1 MNKFSFILT
10 VFGLLLINNFLYSA
24 SVGDYRTAQSSVTWT
39 NASHWQVWDG
49 SSWSTAATAPSS
61 SNDVYIQSGH
71 TATLSSNVSCNSIFL
86 STGET
91 SPTAG
96 SNALIELQSYT
107 LSVNGKL
114 CCYYGTVNT
123 TNGSTSL
130 LTVTI
135 STVVPSLGISKSSGG
150 VLKIVGNSRIL
161 TNIGEWGAGTGST
174 DLFDIEIALNTGETI
189 EIKTTIKS
197 CNWTIT
203 SGTVNIGSSTISAD
217 NGTLGQGD
225 VTINEGAVL
234 ISSGTGTSN
243 SIIQRTGTDACGT
256 LTLNGTIKTSGYSPY
271 IQSATINIG
280 NNGTIEYSAS
290 GPQSFI
296 NSSFT
301 GASELLNYKNIIIS
315 GSGSKTTLASKTT
328 SVLSDGSLT
337 IKGGTLLI
345 GSGGNLN
352 VSTTNTTLIYSGT
365 TSQSITS
372 TVWNSDFQN
381 LKIDNS
387 AGVSMSGFSRTLSGN
402 LYLISGTFSN
412 GSNLTLG
419 NSSEIIIANGSI
431 NSAPNFGTS
440 VKVTYNQSTSP
451 ITSGNEI
458 PTSSSV
464 LNNLTINNTNGL
476 TLNSTTTVNGVLTL
490 TSGKI
495 TSSNSNLLVL
505 KSGATISG
513 GSVNSFV
520 SGPLR
525 KEGSADFTFAIG
537 KSNNYSPITL
547 SSNSGGS
554 SDYFTAEYFNS
565 APSNRSNLGSSLT
578 GGLVSS
584 VEYWDINPNNSQSAK
599 VTLYWN
605 STNSGITNLAASH
618 LVVAHYDG
626 SNWESDDNTASS
638 GTSSA
643 GYVTS
648 ATISG
653 WGNFTFASPNNQN
666 PLPVKFLNFT
676 VNNTDKFSRTL
687 IWTTATEIN
696 NVGFELQKSV
706 DSFNFTKIAFV
717 NSKSKNGN
725 SFQNLN
731 YKFSYFENNLNYKFY
746 RIKQIDYDGKNS
758 FSSIKKLY
766 ESDSFNS
773 NYFIYEN
780 KLYIN
785 TNLTKNFISITDFT
799 GKIIFHSNFFN
810 HYVINLADFKNGLY
824 IIYVNN
830 VKPTKIFIDT
840 N

>member
-1 MNKFSFILT
+1 MNKFSFLLT

-24 SVGDYRTAQSSVTWT
+24 SVGDYRTAQSTVTWT

-49 SSWSTAATAPSS
+49 SSWSTAATAPST
-61 SNDVYIQSGH
+61 SNDIYIQSGH
-71 TATLSSNVSCNSIFL
+71 TVTLSSNSSCNSIYL

-91 SPTAG
+91 NPTSGA
-96 SNALIELQSYT
+96 NALIELQSYT

-123 TNGSTSL
+123 TNGSTSVL
-130 LTVTI
+130 SVAY
-135 STVVPSLGISKSSGG
+135 STSVPSLGISKSSGG
-150 VLKIVGNSRIL
+150 VLKIVGNSRTL

-189 EIKTTIKS
+189 EIQTTIKS

-203 SGTVNIGSSTISAD
+203 SGAVNIGSNSLSVD
-217 NGTLGQGD
+217 NGTTGQGNI
-225 VTINEGAVL
+225 TIAEGAIL
-234 ISSGTGTSN
+234 ISSGTGNSN
-243 SIIQRTGTDACGT
+243 SIIQRTGSTACGT
-256 LTLNGTIKTSGYSPY
+256 LTLNGTIKTTALSPY
-271 IQSATINIG
+271 IQCATINFG
-280 NNGTIEYSAS
+280 NNGTVEFNDN
-290 GPQSFI
+290 GNQSFI

-315 GSGSKTTLASKTT
+315 GSGNKTTLAGKTT
-328 SVLSDGSLT
+328 SVISDGSLT
-337 IKGGTLLI
+337 IKGGTMLI
-345 GSGGNLN
+345 GSGGNLS

-365 TSQSITS
+365 SSQSITS
-372 TVWNSDFQN
+372 TEWNSDFKN

-387 AGVSMSGFSRTLSGN
+387 AGVSMSGFSRTLNGN
-402 LYLISGTFSN
+402 LYLVSGTFSN

-419 NSSEIIIANGSI
+419 NSSEIIISNGSLGA
-431 NSAPNFGTS
+431 APTFGTS
-440 VKVTYNQSTSP
+440 INLTYNQSTNP
-451 ITSGNEI
+451 VTSGYEI
-458 PTSSSV
+458 PASSSV
-464 LNNLTINNTNGL
+464 LNNLNINNTNGL
-476 TLNSTTTVNGVLTL
+476 VLNSTTTVNGVLIL
-490 TSGKI
+490 TAGKI
-495 TSSNSNLLVL
+495 TSSNSYLLYL
-505 KSGATISG
+505 KSGATVSG
-513 GSVNSFV
+513 GSSSSFV
-520 SGPLR
+520 KGPMT
-525 KEGSADFTFAIG
+525 KEGSADFLFPIG
-537 KSNNYSPITL
+537 KSNVFAPIAITN
-547 SSNSGGS
+547 NSGNS

-565 APSNRSNLGSSLT
+565 APSNRSNLGTGLT

-638 GTSSA
+638 GSSSS

-648 ATISG
+648 ATISD
-653 WGNFTFASPNNQN
+653 WGNFTYASPNNQN
-666 PLPVKFLNFT
+666 PLPVKFLNFY
-676 VNNTDKFSRTL
+676 VNNTDKFNRTL
-687 IWTTATEIN
+687 IWTTATEIYN
-696 NVGFELQKSV
+696 AGFELQKSI
-706 DSFNFTKIAFV
+706 DSINFTKIAYV

-731 YKFSYFENNLNYKFY
+731 YKFSYFENDLNYKFY

-766 ESDSFNS
+766 ESDYFNS

-785 TNLTKNFISITDFT
+785 TNLTNNFISITDFT
-799 GKIIFHSNFFN
+799 GKIIFQSNFFN
-810 HYVINLADFKNGLY
+810 HYVINLADFKKGLY

-840 N
+840 K